1 MTADNLLFKKIII
14 LLLFITLN
22 SSFLYSLEQ
31 NTEKIELI
39 QLSKADQLENQFDL
53 FKNDLKEINFKV
65 SFDSKNTFEKKVI
78 YSYEVLSNNFNENKV
93 SLDLS
98 KKEEYFFTNLNS
110 NLQLKVLTK
119 EFSESS
125 FVLKIEAKVYDNY
138 NNLIDY
144 TRTYLSFQANNK
156 DIKNT
161 DYFNGFNYSRSLAL
175 IEHKNDFDVIKIT
188 TKNKGYDL
196 YCKSDNPALETNINY
211 PQKEGE
217 FDLNISVDKS
227 YSFLENRSI
236 VSCYAF
242 TATDKIKL
250 KDIVVT
256 YENREIEYLEEE
268 PKTNK
273 IDLTTLLS
281 FTKNTNKNILTL
293 VFIFVLF
300 LFFLSLSKKK

>member
-1 MTADNLLFKKIII
+1 MIANTLLFKKIII

-22 SSFLYSLEQ
+22 SAFLYSLEQ
-31 NTEKIELI
+31 NTEKIEII
-39 QLSKADQLENQFDL
+39 QITKSDQLENQFDL

-65 SFDSKNTFEKKVI
+65 SFDSKNSFEKKVI
-78 YSYEVLSNNFNENKV
+78 YSYDVLSNNFNKNKV

-98 KKEEYFFTNLNS
+98 KKEEYFFKNLNS

-125 FVLKIEAKVYDNY
+125 FLLKIEAKVYDNY

-144 TRTYLSFQANNK
+144 TRIYLSFQANNK
-156 DIKNT
+156 DLENT
-161 DYFNGFNYSRSLAL
+161 DLFSGFNYSRSLAL
-175 IEHKNDFDVIKIT
+175 IENKNDFDIIKIT

-217 FDLNISVDKS
+217 FDLNISVDKN

-242 TATDKIKL
+242 TATEKIKL
-250 KDIVVT
+250 KDIIVI

-268 PKTNK
+268 KINK

>member
-1 MTADNLLFKKIII
+1 MIADNILFKKIII

-65 SFDSKNTFEKKVI
+65 SFDSKNSFEKKVI
-78 YSYEVLSNNFNENKV
+78 YSYEVLSNNFNKNKV

-98 KKEEYFFTNLNS
+98 KTEEYFFTNLNS

-250 KDIVVT
+250 KDIVVI
-256 YENREIEYLEEE
+256 YENREIEFLEEE
-268 PKTNK
+268 KTNK

>member
-1 MTADNLLFKKIII
+1 MIADNLLFKKIII

-78 YSYEVLSNNFNENKV
+78 YSYEVLSNNFNKNKV

-98 KKEEYFFTNLNS
+98 KKEEYFFKNLNS

-217 FDLNISVDKS
+217 FDLNISVDKN
-227 YSFLENRSI
+227 YSFLENKSV

-242 TATDKIKL
+242 TATEKIKL
-250 KDIVVT
+250 KDIVVI

-268 PKTNK
+268 KTNK

>member
-1 MTADNLLFKKIII
+1 MTANNLLFKKIII

-39 QLSKADQLENQFDL
+39 QLSKADELENQFDL
-53 FKNDLKEINFKV
+53 FKNNLKEINFKV
-65 SFDSKNTFEKKVI
+65 SFDSKNSFEKKVI
-78 YSYEVLSNNFNENKV
+78 YSYEVLSNNFNKDKV

-98 KKEEYFFTNLNS
+98 KKEEYFFKNLNS

-156 DIKNT
+156 DLKNT

-217 FDLNISVDKS
+217 FDLNISVDKN

-250 KDIVVT
+250 KDIVVI
-256 YENREIEYLEEE
+256 YENREIEFLEEE
-268 PKTNK
+268 KTNK

>member
-1 MTADNLLFKKIII
+1 MIADNILFKKIII

-98 KKEEYFFTNLNS
+98 KKEEYFFKNLNS

-156 DIKNT
+156 DLKNT

-217 FDLNISVDKS
+217 FDLNISVDKN
-227 YSFLENRSI
+227 YSFLENRSV

-250 KDIVVT
+250 KDIVVI
-256 YENREIEYLEEE
+256 YENREIEFLEEE
-268 PKTNK
+268 KTNK

>member
-78 YSYEVLSNNFNENKV
+78 YSYEVLSNNFNKDKV

-98 KKEEYFFTNLNS
+98 KKEEYFFKNLNS

-217 FDLNISVDKS
+217 FDLNISVDKN

-250 KDIVVT
+250 KDIVVI

-268 PKTNK
+268 KTNK

>member
-1 MTADNLLFKKIII
+1 MIADNILFKKIII

-78 YSYEVLSNNFNENKV
+78 YSYEVLSNNFNKNKV

-98 KKEEYFFTNLNS
+98 KKEEYFFKNLNS

-227 YSFLENRSI
+227 YSFLENRSV

-242 TATDKIKL
+242 TATEKIKL
-250 KDIVVT
+250 KDIVVI

-268 PKTNK
+268 KTNK

>member
-78 YSYEVLSNNFNENKV
+78 YSYEVLSNNFNKNKV

-98 KKEEYFFTNLNS
+98 KKEEYFFKNLNS

-217 FDLNISVDKS
+217 FDLNISVDKN
-227 YSFLENRSI
+227 YSFLENKSV

-250 KDIVVT
+250 KDIVVI

-268 PKTNK
+268 KTNK

>member
-98 KKEEYFFTNLNS
+98 KKEEYFLKNLNS

-156 DIKNT
+156 DLENT
-161 DYFNGFNYSRSLAL
+161 DLFSGFNYSRSLAL

-242 TATDKIKL
+242 TATEKIKL
-250 KDIVVT
+250 KDIVVI
-256 YENREIEYLEEE
+256 YENREIEFLEEE
-268 PKTNK
+268 KTNK